1 MSTNPARLSRTGRQV
16 WLAAAGL
23 MALPLAPHAEDF
35 GSGIAKAFQDGKVN
49 VAFRYRYENV
59 DDDNPTL
66 RDDTADAS
74 TLRSRLTY
82 QSGAWNDLS
91 VLMELDDLRAIGSD
105 SYFST
110 REHSPLDYPLIADPE
125 ATDLNQAYIKYTGLT
140 NTEVI
145 LGRQKII
152 RGNERFV
159 GPVGWRQNEQS
170 FDAISVNYKFSDKLQ
185 AYYAFVDVVNRIF
198 GPDEMTS
205 STTWPDGAAVT
216 ATNRANWAD
225 EYEGD
230 THLFDAT
237 YTFSPAAKLTGYGY
251 FIDFNENPALS
262 SQTIGLRLAGDVV
275 LNEKFAVP
283 YAVEYATQEDYGN
296 NSTSYDS
303 DYYLVDV
310 GLRYQKVT
318 TRLAYEVLEGSSN
331 MVANE
336 AFQTPLAT
344 GHAFQGWADK
354 FLTTP
359 AGGIEDTYLVI
370 DFPVLGANVK
380 IRYDMYEAET
390 GSYDYGDELG
400 IWATLPLG
408 KNYSVALKY
417 AAFDA
422 DSDMNNPLTAL
433 PTAARNGLQD
443 TDKFWF
449 ILSANF

>member
-1 MSTNPARLSRTGRQV
+1 MSTSSASFSRAARLA

-23 MALPLAPHAEDF
+23 MALPAASYAEDF
-35 GSGIAKAFQDGKVN
+35 GSGIAKAFQDGKFN

-74 TLRSRLTY
+74 TLRTRLTY
-82 QSGAWNDLS
+82 QSAAWNDLS

-110 REHSPLDYPLIADPE
+110 REHSPSDFPLIADPE
-125 ATDLNQAYIKYTGLT
+125 ATDLNQAYLKYTGLT

-170 FDAISVNYKFSDKLQ
+170 FDAISVNYKFNDKLQ

-205 STTWPDGAAVT
+205 STTWPDGTPVT
-216 ATNRANWAD
+216 AAQRGNWAD

-237 YTFSPAAKLTGYGY
+237 YAFSPAAKLTGYGY
-251 FIDFNENPALS
+251 FIEFNENQALS

-275 LNEKFAVP
+275 LNEKFAIP
-283 YAVEYATQEDYGN
+283 YAVEYATQEDYGSN
-296 NSTSYDS
+296 PNSYDS

-310 GLRYQKVT
+310 GLRWQKVT
-318 TRLAYEVLEGSSN
+318 TRLAYEVLEGDTA
-331 MVANE
+331 ANK

-359 AGGIEDTYLVI
+359 TGGIEDLYVVI

-380 IRYDMYEAET
+380 LRYDDYKAET
-390 GSYDYGDELG
+390 GSLDYGNELG
-400 IWATLPLG
+400 IWATLPIG

-422 DSDMNNPLTAL
+422 DSES
-433 PTAARNGLQD
+433 TAASLQD
-443 TDKFWF
+443 ADKFWV

>member
-1 MSTNPARLSRTGRQV
+1 MSRSSASFFRAA

-23 MALPLAPHAEDF
+23 MALPAASYAEDF
-35 GSGIAKAFQDGKVN
+35 GSGIAKAFQDGKFN
-49 VAFRYRYENV
+49 VAFRYRYENA

-66 RDDTADAS
+66 TDDTADAS
-74 TLRSRLTY
+74 TLRSRITY
-82 QSGAWNDLS
+82 QTAAWNDFS
-91 VLMELDDLRAIGSD
+91 VLMELDDLRNIGSE
-105 SYFST
+105 SYNSSRNGKT
-110 REHSPLDYPLIADPE
+110 YRPLIPDPE
-125 ATDLNQAYIKYTGLT
+125 ATDLNQAYIKYTGFT

-170 FDAISVNYKFSDKLQ
+170 FDALSVNYKFNDKLQ
-185 AYYAFVDVVNRIF
+185 AYYAFVDVVNRVF
-198 GPDEMTS
+198 GPDEVPS
-205 STTWPDGAAVT
+205 GTWPNGTAVT
-216 ATNRANWAD
+216 AAQRSNWAD

-251 FIDFNENPALS
+251 FIEFNENQALS
-262 SQTIGLRLAGDVV
+262 SQTLGLRLAGDVA
-275 LNEKFAVP
+275 LNDRIAIP
-283 YAVEYATQEDYGN
+283 YAIEYASQEDYG
-296 NSTSYDS
+296 SSQLDYDA

-310 GLRYQKVT
+310 GIRYQKVT
-318 TRLAYEVLEGSSN
+318 TRLAYEVLEGN
-331 MVANE
+331 RDANSMKVQS
-336 AFQTPLAT
+336 FQTPLAT

-359 AGGIEDTYLVI
+359 SDGIEDMYLLI
-370 DFPVLGANVK
+370 DFPLFGANVK
-380 IRYDMYEAET
+380 IRYDLYEAET

-400 IWATLPLG
+400 IWATLPIG

-422 DSDMNNPLTAL
+422 DSDVNAL
-433 PTAARNGLQD
+433 PAAVANGLRD
-443 TDKFWF
+443 TDKFWV